1 MPEGIVP
8 GSREC
13 TSHINLSRAMEYGAV
28 GCPVSVCISQELGC
42 DLAIRNRQLADIL
55 KLCTGGT

>member
-1 MPEGIVP
+1 MPEGIDP

-28 GCPVSVCISQELGC
+28 GCPLYQSEWATG
-42 DLAIRNRQLADIL
+42 AIVANSLSI
-55 KLCTGGT
+55 

>member
-28 GCPVSVCISQELGC
+28 GCPLYQSEW
-42 DLAIRNRQLADIL
+42 A
-55 KLCTGGT
+55 TGAVVANSLSI